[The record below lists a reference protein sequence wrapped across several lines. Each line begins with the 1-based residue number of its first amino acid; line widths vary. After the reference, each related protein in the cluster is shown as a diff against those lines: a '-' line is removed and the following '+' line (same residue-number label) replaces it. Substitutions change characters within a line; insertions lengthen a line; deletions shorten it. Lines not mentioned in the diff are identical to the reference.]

1 MNMNNNNNKKV
12 NLILFTMCIIVYTLF
27 PFVYLPIY
35 LLVLLYFRTVNR
47 FMRSKKLAK
56 ERSNSETSGE
66 AIR

>member
-1 MNMNNNNNKKV
+1 MNMNNSNNKKV
-12 NLILFTMCIIVYTLF
+12 NLILFTICIIVYCLF

-35 LLVLLYFRTVNR
+35 LFVLRYFRTVNR